1 MVMLFK
7 KIIVCY
13 PLLYDMISK
22 CDAVMQLSCGA
33 KRHYLK
39 YHCLPIKTTTKYQ
52 NLTWQFYSIQ
62 TVVIQP
68 WFSSINNIKKIITA
82 LNSTNLFTLFKITH
96 IHDRGV

>member
-33 KRHYLK
+33 KRK
-39 YHCLPIKTTTKYQ
+39 E
-52 NLTWQFYSIQ
+52 
-62 TVVIQP
+62 
-68 WFSSINNIKKIITA
+68 
-82 LNSTNLFTLFKITH
+82 TLFKVSLPTYQNYHKIPEFDLT
-96 IHDRGV
+96 VL